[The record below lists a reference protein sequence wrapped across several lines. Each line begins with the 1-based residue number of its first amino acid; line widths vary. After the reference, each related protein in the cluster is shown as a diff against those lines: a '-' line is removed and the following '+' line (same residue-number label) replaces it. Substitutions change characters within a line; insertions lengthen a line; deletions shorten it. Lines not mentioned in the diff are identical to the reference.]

1 MENIIT
7 VQKQDSVGTCFDQT
21 VRSCT
26 GLDKGSLKEVG
37 VIRAGNNFNPW
48 FTVCKNLIL
57 TQKQFK

>member
-1 MENIIT
+1 MESIIT
-7 VQKQDSVGTCFDQT
+7 VQNQDSVGTCFDQT

-26 GLDKGSLKEVG
+26 DFDKVSIKEVG
-37 VIRAGNNFNPW
+37 VISAGNTFNTW